1 VVGWGV
7 SLKRENHLSPPTR
20 VVGGRRVQHNGYKGP
35 NVVNLDG
42 LSMEGGDGVVVESGG
57 VGSLGSDRGI
67 LMGDWWATEEVALRG
82 GHLGDQR
89 GTHGTFLLQGERHD
103 MFALLGG
110 RDGRLDGGDGHDER
124 GGSGGRSEDSTVST
138 HAGAT
143 RVGWWTRNP
152 GGEDRVC
159 CCCAE
164 EAPGSLIAMG
174 RRLAAE
180 KGSMV
185 GRMPMGK
192 VLPAAAACWPA
203 APASVKWWLR
213 DRRRRT
219 RDSSGISSLG
229 EIRDATSIS
238 GPGALFDGKDNIAF
252 QTSSLEKG
260 LS

>member
-35 NVVNLDG
+35 TVGNLGG
-42 LSMEGGDGVVVESGG
+42 LSMEGGDGVDVESGG
-57 VGSLGSDRGI
+57 VGSHGSDRGI
-67 LMGDWWATEEVALRG
+67 LMGARWATEEEALRG
-82 GHLGDQR
+82 GHLGGQR
-89 GTHGTFLLQGERHD
+89 GAHGTFLLQGERHGR
-103 MFALLGG
+103 FALLGG
-110 RDGRLDGGDGHDER
+110 GDGRLDGGDGRDER
-124 GGSGGRSEDSTVST
+124 GGSRWRSEDSTVST

-143 RVGWWTRNP
+143 RVGWWTGNP
-152 GGEDRVC
+152 GREDRVR

-164 EAPGSLIAMG
+164 EAPGSSIAMG
-174 RRLAAE
+174 RRPAAE

-185 GRMPMGK
+185 GKMPTGK

-203 APASVKWWLR
+203 APASVNGWLG

-219 RDSSGISSLG
+219 RESSGISSLG

-238 GPGALFDGKDNIAF
+238 GPGDLFDGKDNIAF
-252 QTSSLEKG
+252 QTSFLEKG